1 MPSTKDRVDNLER
14 VLEEYIKNIG
24 NAQMQ
29 TEREIRE
36 FKEEVKEFKDE
47 MKEFK
52 DEMKEFKDEMKEFK
66 DEMKEFKDEMKE
78 FKDEM
83 REDRRNMNKKWGEI
97 ANKMGTVV
105 EDIVAPNIPRIAQE
119 YFQCEDAEFFGL
131 RVTKRNSK
139 DKSRSREFDIIAV
152 YDDKILINET
162 KSSPRIDYIN
172 EFIEVL
178 KEVYDYFPEYKGKRI
193 IPIFSSL
200 YIPENVV
207 TYLTKVKVYAM
218 AMKDDVMELLN
229 PHI

>member
-1 MPSTKDRVDNLER
+1 MPSVKDKVDTLER
-14 VLEEYIKNIG
+14 VLEEYIKNVG

-29 TEREIRE
+29 TEREMRG
-36 FKEEVKEFKDE
+36 FKDEMRGFKDEMREFKDE
-47 MKEFK
+47 MR
-52 DEMKEFKDEMKEFK
+52 EFK

-97 ANKMGTVV
+97 VNKMGTLV
-105 EDIVAPNIPRIAQE
+105 EDIVAPNIPRIARE
-119 YFQCEDAEFFGL
+119 YFKCEDMEFFGL

-139 DKSRSREFDIIAV
+139 DKSKSREFDIIAV
-152 YDDKILINET
+152 CGDTVIINET
-162 KSSPRIDYIN
+162 KSSPRVDYIN
-172 EFIEVL
+172 EFLEIL
-178 KEVYDYFPEYKGKRI
+178 KEVCEYFPEYESKKI

-207 TYLTKVKVYAM
+207 TYLTKVKLYAM
-218 AMKDDVMELLN
+218 AMKDDVMDLLN

>member
-1 MPSTKDRVDNLER
+1 MPSVKDKVDTLER
-14 VLEEYIKNIG
+14 VLEEYIKNVG

-29 TEREIRE
+29 TEREMRG
-36 FKEEVKEFKDE
+36 FKDE
-47 MKEFK
+47 MRGFK
-52 DEMKEFKDEMKEFK
+52 DEMRGFKDEMREFK

-97 ANKMGTVV
+97 VNKMGTLV
-105 EDIVAPNIPRIAQE
+105 EDIVAPNIPRIARE
-119 YFQCEDAEFFGL
+119 YFKCEDMEFFGL

-139 DKSRSREFDIIAV
+139 DKSKSREFDIIAV
-152 YDDKILINET
+152 CGDTVIINET
-162 KSSPRIDYIN
+162 KSSPRVDYIN
-172 EFIEVL
+172 EFLEIL
-178 KEVYDYFPEYKGKRI
+178 KEVCEYFPEYESKKI

-207 TYLTKVKVYAM
+207 TYLTKVKIYAM
-218 AMKDDVMELLN
+218 AMKDDVMDLLN

>member
-1 MPSTKDRVDNLER
+1 MPSVKDKVDTLER
-14 VLEEYIKNIG
+14 VLEEYIKNVG

-29 TEREIRE
+29 TEREMRG
-36 FKEEVKEFKDE
+36 FKDE
-47 MKEFK
+47 MR
-52 DEMKEFKDEMKEFK
+52 EFK

-97 ANKMGTVV
+97 VNKMGTLV
-105 EDIVAPNIPRIAQE
+105 EDIVAPNIPRIARE
-119 YFQCEDAEFFGL
+119 YFKCEDMEFFGL

-139 DKSRSREFDIIAV
+139 DKSKSREFDIIAV
-152 YDDKILINET
+152 CGDTVIINET
-162 KSSPRIDYIN
+162 KSSPRVDYIN
-172 EFIEVL
+172 EFLEIL
-178 KEVYDYFPEYKGKRI
+178 KEVCEYFPEYESKKI

-207 TYLTKVKVYAM
+207 TYLTKVKIYAM
-218 AMKDDVMELLN
+218 AMKDDVMDLLN

>member
-14 VLEEYIKNIG
+14 VLAEYIKNIG

-36 FKEEVKEFKDE
+36 FKEEV
-47 MKEFK
+47 
-52 DEMKEFKDEMKEFK
+52 KEFK

-207 TYLTKVKVYAM
+207 TYLMKVKVYAM
-218 AMKDDVMELLN
+218 AMRDDVMELLN
-229 PHI
+229 PRI

>member
-14 VLEEYIKNIG
+14 VLAEYIKNIG

-36 FKEEVKEFKDE
+36 FKEEV
-47 MKEFK
+47 
-52 DEMKEFKDEMKEFK
+52 KEFK

-218 AMKDDVMELLN
+218 AMRDDVMELLN
-229 PHI
+229 PRI

>member
-1 MPSTKDRVDNLER
+1 MPSVKDKVDTLER
-14 VLEEYIKNIG
+14 VLEEYIKNVG

-29 TEREIRE
+29 TEREMRG
-36 FKEEVKEFKDE
+36 FKDE
-47 MKEFK
+47 MRGFK
-52 DEMKEFKDEMKEFK
+52 DEMREFK

-97 ANKMGTVV
+97 VNKMGTLV
-105 EDIVAPNIPRIAQE
+105 EDIVAPNIPRIARE
-119 YFQCEDAEFFGL
+119 YFKCEDMEFFGL

-139 DKSRSREFDIIAV
+139 DKSKSREFDIIAV
-152 YDDKILINET
+152 CGDTVIINET
-162 KSSPRIDYIN
+162 KSSPRVDYIN
-172 EFIEVL
+172 EFLEIL
-178 KEVYDYFPEYKGKRI
+178 KEVCEYFPEYESKKI

-207 TYLTKVKVYAM
+207 TYLTKVKIYAM
-218 AMKDDVMELLN
+218 AMKDDVMDLLN

>member
-1 MPSTKDRVDNLER
+1 MPSVKDKVDTLER
-14 VLEEYIKNIG
+14 VLEEYIKNVG

-29 TEREIRE
+29 TEREMRG
-36 FKEEVKEFKDE
+36 FKDE
-47 MKEFK
+47 MRGFK
-52 DEMKEFKDEMKEFK
+52 DEMREFK

-97 ANKMGTVV
+97 VNKMGTLV
-105 EDIVAPNIPRIAQE
+105 EDIIAPNIPRIARE
-119 YFQCEDAEFFGL
+119 YFKCEDMEFFGL

-139 DKSRSREFDIIAV
+139 DKSKSREFDIIAV
-152 YDDKILINET
+152 CGDTVIINET
-162 KSSPRIDYIN
+162 KSSPRVDYIN
-172 EFIEVL
+172 EFLEIL
-178 KEVYDYFPEYKGKRI
+178 KEVCEYFPEYESKKI

-207 TYLTKVKVYAM
+207 TYLTKVKIYAM
-218 AMKDDVMELLN
+218 AMKDDVMDLLN

>member
-36 FKEEVKEFKDE
+36 FKGEV
-47 MKEFK
+47 
-52 DEMKEFKDEMKEFK
+52 KEFKDEMKEFK

-162 KSSPRIDYIN
+162 KSSPSIDYIN
-172 EFIEVL
+172 EFTEVL

-207 TYLTKVKVYAM
+207 TYLTKVKIYAM
-218 AMKDDVMELLN
+218 AMKDDGMELLN

>member
-14 VLEEYIKNIG
+14 VLAEYIKNIG

-36 FKEEVKEFKDE
+36 FKEEV
-47 MKEFK
+47 
-52 DEMKEFKDEMKEFK
+52 KEFKDEMKEFK

-162 KSSPRIDYIN
+162 KSSPSIDYIN
-172 EFIEVL
+172 EFTEVL

-207 TYLTKVKVYAM
+207 TYLTKVKIYAM
-218 AMKDDVMELLN
+218 AMKDDGMELLN

>member
-1 MPSTKDRVDNLER
+1 MPSVKDKVDTLER
-14 VLEEYIKNIG
+14 VLEEYIKNVG

-29 TEREIRE
+29 TEREMRG
-36 FKEEVKEFKDE
+36 FKDE
-47 MKEFK
+47 MRGFK
-52 DEMKEFKDEMKEFK
+52 DEMRECK

-97 ANKMGTVV
+97 VNKMGTLV
-105 EDIVAPNIPRIAQE
+105 EDIIAPNIPRIARE
-119 YFQCEDAEFFGL
+119 YFKCEDMEFFGL

-139 DKSRSREFDIIAV
+139 DKSKSREFDIIAV
-152 YDDKILINET
+152 CGDTVIINET
-162 KSSPRIDYIN
+162 KSSPRVDYIN
-172 EFIEVL
+172 EFLEIL
-178 KEVYDYFPEYKGKRI
+178 KEVCEYFPEYESKKI

-207 TYLTKVKVYAM
+207 TYLTKVKIYAM
-218 AMKDDVMELLN
+218 AMKDDVMDLLN

>member
-1 MPSTKDRVDNLER
+1 MPSVKDKVDTLER
-14 VLEEYIKNIG
+14 VLEEYIKNVG

-29 TEREIRE
+29 TEREMRG
-36 FKEEVKEFKDE
+36 FKDE
-47 MKEFK
+47 MR
-52 DEMKEFKDEMKEFK
+52 EFK

-97 ANKMGTVV
+97 VNKMGTLV
-105 EDIVAPNIPRIAQE
+105 EDIIAPNIPRIARE
-119 YFQCEDAEFFGL
+119 YFKCEDMEFFGL

-139 DKSRSREFDIIAV
+139 DKSKSREFDIIAV
-152 YDDKILINET
+152 CGDTVIINET
-162 KSSPRIDYIN
+162 KSSPRVDYIN
-172 EFIEVL
+172 EFLEIL
-178 KEVYDYFPEYKGKRI
+178 KEVCEYFPEYESKKI

-207 TYLTKVKVYAM
+207 TYLTKVKIYAM
-218 AMKDDVMELLN
+218 AMKDDVMDLLN

>member
-1 MPSTKDRVDNLER
+1 MPSVKDKVDTLER
-14 VLEEYIKNIG
+14 VLEEYIKNVG

-29 TEREIRE
+29 TEREMRG
-36 FKEEVKEFKDE
+36 FKDEMRGFKDEMREFKDE
-47 MKEFK
+47 MR
-52 DEMKEFKDEMKEFK
+52 EFK

-97 ANKMGTVV
+97 VNKMGTLV
-105 EDIVAPNIPRIAQE
+105 EDIIAPNIPRIARE
-119 YFQCEDAEFFGL
+119 YFKCEDMEFFGL

-139 DKSRSREFDIIAV
+139 DKSKSREFDIIAV
-152 YDDKILINET
+152 CGDTVIINET
-162 KSSPRIDYIN
+162 KSSPRVDYIN
-172 EFIEVL
+172 EFLEIL
-178 KEVYDYFPEYKGKRI
+178 KEVCEYFPEYESKKI

-207 TYLTKVKVYAM
+207 TYLTKVKIYAM
-218 AMKDDVMELLN
+218 AMKDDVMDLLN

>member
-1 MPSTKDRVDNLER
+1 MPSVKDKVDTLER
-14 VLEEYIKNIG
+14 VLEEYIKNVG

-29 TEREIRE
+29 TEREMRG
-36 FKEEVKEFKDE
+36 FKDE
-47 MKEFK
+47 MR
-52 DEMKEFKDEMKEFK
+52 EFK

-97 ANKMGTVV
+97 VNKMGSLV
-105 EDIVAPNIPRIAQE
+105 EDIVAPNIPRIARE
-119 YFQCEDAEFFGL
+119 YFKCEDMEFFGL

-139 DKSRSREFDIIAV
+139 DKSKSREFDIIAV
-152 YDDKILINET
+152 CGDTVIINET
-162 KSSPRIDYIN
+162 KSSPRVDYIN
-172 EFIEVL
+172 EFLEIL
-178 KEVYDYFPEYKGKRI
+178 KEVCEYFPEYESKKI

-207 TYLTKVKVYAM
+207 TYLTKVKIYAM
-218 AMKDDVMELLN
+218 AMKDDVMDLLN